1 MSGDDQDHDE
11 APGTDPYVHA
21 RDFARGLTS
30 RARRSEPKQ
39 PKEDEAIAEVNKL
52 RSKLT
57 RAAKKREVRHA
68 RIVRYIAGSI

>member
-11 APGTDPYVHA
+11 APGTDSYDRALCMGP
-21 RDFARGLTS
+21 RFTS
-30 RARRSEPKQ
+30 TQRRSELKQ

-57 RAAKKREVRHA
+57 RAAKKREVRCV